1 MGSICLG
8 SLLHLVVT
16 AGLIL
21 LDNAVAV
28 VGIFLLLVDL
38 GFIHTWRLT
47 DHELV
52 QRLSHQVL
60 QLLQCRLPHQQVSQ
74 LLQHQL
80 PHHQSFFKGRWYCY
94 PILK

>member
-8 SLLHLVVT
+8 SLLHLVVV

-28 VGIFLLLVDL
+28 VVIFLLLVDL
-38 GFIHTWRLT
+38 GFVHTWRLA

-52 QRLSHQVL
+52 
-60 QLLQCRLPHQQVSQ
+60 
-74 LLQHQL
+74 
-80 PHHQSFFKGRWYCY
+80 
-94 PILK
+94 